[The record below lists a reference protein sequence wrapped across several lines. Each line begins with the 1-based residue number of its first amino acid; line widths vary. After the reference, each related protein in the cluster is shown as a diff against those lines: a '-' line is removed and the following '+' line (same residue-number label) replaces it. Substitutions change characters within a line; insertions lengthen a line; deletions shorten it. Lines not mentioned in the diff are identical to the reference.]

1 MIKKLCTLLLLT
13 CMTAAPSMAQ
23 RYSSSDDASFVP
35 KKGQWQVS
43 VLLGSGKFFNEN
55 TSYLLPKFSNDGGVV
70 GLPNGGKDNS
80 GDLNRYLN
88 IGSLN
93 NNSLVNIA
101 GIEGKYFV
109 SDNWDVNFQ
118 FSMNVSLTPK
128 KDYVEGDNSVP
139 DMIIPAQSYI
149 NALMTNNWYVSV
161 GSNYYFKTRNERI
174 HPYLGGA
181 LGFQMA
187 RIETTEPYTGDT
199 YKDSDDSEE
208 LPSQVYVSGS
218 KAGQMYGFKVAAVA
232 GIEYSIAKEAIPNAI
247 KGAVKKGISHIQN
260 IGNNKSD
267 IIAVYDMNPA
277 AKSKTT
283 IPQYFAAA
291 LL

>member
-13 CMTAAPSMAQ
+13 CITAAPSLAQ
-23 RYSSSDDASFVP
+23 RYSSSDDASFAP

-55 TSYLLPKFSNDGGVV
+55 TSYLLPKFTNTEGVV
-70 GLPNGGKDNS
+70 GLPNGGTGNS

-93 NNSLVNIA
+93 NNSLVNISR
-101 GIEGKYFV
+101 IEGKYFL
-109 SDNWDVNFQ
+109 SDNWDINFQ
-118 FSMNVSLTPK
+118 FSMNISLTPK

-149 NALMTNNWYVSV
+149 NAQMTNNWYTSV

-174 HPYLGGA
+174 HPYVGGA

-208 LPSQVYVSGS
+208 LPSQVYTAGS
-218 KAGQMYGFKVAAVA
+218 KAGQMYGMKVAAVA
-232 GIEYSIAKEAIPNAI
+232 GIEYSIAKGFIFGFEMHPLAYRYDLIQICPKGFDRYNVSHHNI
-247 KGAVKKGISHIQN
+247 KIFEMPVVKLG
-260 IGNNKSD
+260 
-267 IIAVYDMNPA
+267 
-277 AKSKTT
+277 
-283 IPQYFAAA
+283 FRF
-291 LL
+291 

>member
-13 CMTAAPSMAQ
+13 CITAAPSLAQ
-23 RYSSSDDASFVP
+23 RYSSSDDASFAP

-55 TSYLLPKFSNDGGVV
+55 TSYLLPKFTNTEGVV
-70 GLPNGGKDNS
+70 GLPNGGTDNS

-101 GIEGKYFV
+101 
-109 SDNWDVNFQ
+109 
-118 FSMNVSLTPK
+118 LK

-149 NALMTNNWYVSV
+149 NAQMTNNWYTSV

-174 HPYLGGA
+174 HPYVGGA

-208 LPSQVYVSGS
+208 LPSQVYTAGS
-218 KAGQMYGFKVAAVA
+218 KAGQMYGLKVAAVA
-232 GIEYSIAKEAIPNAI
+232 GIEYSIAKGFIFGFEMHPLAYRYDLIQICPKGFDKYNVSHHNI
-247 KGAVKKGISHIQN
+247 KIFEMPVVKLG
-260 IGNNKSD
+260 
-267 IIAVYDMNPA
+267 
-277 AKSKTT
+277 
-283 IPQYFAAA
+283 FRF
-291 LL
+291 

>member
-1 MIKKLCTLLLLT
+1 
-13 CMTAAPSMAQ
+13 
-23 RYSSSDDASFVP
+23 
-35 KKGQWQVS
+35 
-43 VLLGSGKFFNEN
+43 
-55 TSYLLPKFSNDGGVV
+55 
-70 GLPNGGKDNS
+70 
-80 GDLNRYLN
+80 
-88 IGSLN
+88 
-93 NNSLVNIA
+93 
-101 GIEGKYFV
+101 V

-149 NALMTNNWYVSV
+149 NAQMTNNWYVSV

-232 GIEYSIAKEAIPNAI
+232 GIEYSIAKGFVFGFEMHPLAYRYDLIQICPKGFDKYNASHHNI
-247 KGAVKKGISHIQN
+247 KIFEMPVVKLG
-260 IGNNKSD
+260 
-267 IIAVYDMNPA
+267 
-277 AKSKTT
+277 
-283 IPQYFAAA
+283 FRF
-291 LL
+291 

>member
-23 RYSSSDDASFVP
+23 HYSSSDDASFAP

-149 NALMTNNWYVSV
+149 NAQMTNNWYVSV

-232 GIEYSIAKEAIPNAI
+232 GIEYSIAKGFVFGFEMHPLAYRYDLIQICP
-247 KGAVKKGISHIQN
+247 KGFDK
-260 IGNNKSD
+260 
-267 IIAVYDMNPA
+267 P
-277 AKSKTT
+277 
-283 IPQYFAAA
+283 
-291 LL
+291 

>member
-1 MIKKLCTLLLLT
+1 
-13 CMTAAPSMAQ
+13 MTAAPSMAQ
-23 RYSSSDDASFVP
+23 HYSSSDDASFAP

-128 KDYVEGDNSVP
+128 KT
-139 DMIIPAQSYI
+139 M
-149 NALMTNNWYVSV
+149 
-161 GSNYYFKTRNERI
+161 
-174 HPYLGGA
+174 
-181 LGFQMA
+181 
-187 RIETTEPYTGDT
+187 
-199 YKDSDDSEE
+199 
-208 LPSQVYVSGS
+208 
-218 KAGQMYGFKVAAVA
+218 
-232 GIEYSIAKEAIPNAI
+232 
-247 KGAVKKGISHIQN
+247 
-260 IGNNKSD
+260 
-267 IIAVYDMNPA
+267 
-277 AKSKTT
+277 
-283 IPQYFAAA
+283 
-291 LL
+291 

>member
-23 RYSSSDDASFVP
+23 RYSSSDDASFAP

-70 GLPNGGKDNS
+70 GLPNGGTDNS

-149 NALMTNNWYVSV
+149 NAQMTNNWYVSV

-187 RIETTEPYTGDT
+187 RIETNHTPETPIRIVTT
-199 YKDSDDSEE
+199 RKNFRHRSMFLEVK
-208 LPSQVYVSGS
+208 PARCTVS
-218 KAGQMYGFKVAAVA
+218 K
-232 GIEYSIAKEAIPNAI
+232 
-247 KGAVKKGISHIQN
+247 
-260 IGNNKSD
+260 
-267 IIAVYDMNPA
+267 
-277 AKSKTT
+277 
-283 IPQYFAAA
+283 
-291 LL
+291 

>member
-70 GLPNGGKDNS
+70 GLPNGGTDNS

-149 NALMTNNWYVSV
+149 NAQMTNNWYVSV
-161 GSNYYFKTRNERI
+161 GSNSVS
-174 HPYLGGA
+174 
-181 LGFQMA
+181 
-187 RIETTEPYTGDT
+187 YTHLT
-199 YKDSDDSEE
+199 
-208 LPSQVYVSGS
+208 LPTKLEV
-218 KAGQMYGFKVAAVA
+218 
-232 GIEYSIAKEAIPNAI
+232 
-247 KGAVKKGISHIQN
+247 
-260 IGNNKSD
+260 
-267 IIAVYDMNPA
+267 
-277 AKSKTT
+277 
-283 IPQYFAAA
+283 
-291 LL
+291 

>member
-70 GLPNGGKDNS
+70 GLPNGGTDNS

-139 DMIIPAQSYI
+139 ATNVFIHISEAHSASRWH
-149 NALMTNNWYVSV
+149 ALKRPNHTPETPIRIVTTRKNFRHRSMFPEVKPVRCTVS
-161 GSNYYFKTRNERI
+161 K
-174 HPYLGGA
+174 
-181 LGFQMA
+181 
-187 RIETTEPYTGDT
+187 
-199 YKDSDDSEE
+199 
-208 LPSQVYVSGS
+208 
-218 KAGQMYGFKVAAVA
+218 
-232 GIEYSIAKEAIPNAI
+232 
-247 KGAVKKGISHIQN
+247 
-260 IGNNKSD
+260 
-267 IIAVYDMNPA
+267 
-277 AKSKTT
+277 
-283 IPQYFAAA
+283 
-291 LL
+291 

>member
-1 MIKKLCTLLLLT
+1 
-13 CMTAAPSMAQ
+13 MTAAPSMAQ

-70 GLPNGGKDNS
+70 GLPNGGTDNS

-118 FSMNVSLTPK
+118 FSMNVSLYSQERLCRRRQQCTRH
-128 KDYVEGDNSVP
+128 DYPCAKLYQCTDDQQLVCICRFQLLFQDSQRTYSSV
-139 DMIIPAQSYI
+139 S
-149 NALMTNNWYVSV
+149 
-161 GSNYYFKTRNERI
+161 
-174 HPYLGGA
+174 
-181 LGFQMA
+181 
-187 RIETTEPYTGDT
+187 
-199 YKDSDDSEE
+199 
-208 LPSQVYVSGS
+208 
-218 KAGQMYGFKVAAVA
+218 
-232 GIEYSIAKEAIPNAI
+232 
-247 KGAVKKGISHIQN
+247 
-260 IGNNKSD
+260 
-267 IIAVYDMNPA
+267 
-277 AKSKTT
+277 
-283 IPQYFAAA
+283 
-291 LL
+291 

>member
-13 CMTAAPSMAQ
+13 SMTAAPSMAQ
-23 RYSSSDDASFVP
+23 RYSSGDDASFAP

-149 NALMTNNWYVSV
+149 NAQMTNNWYVSV
-161 GSNYYFKTRNERI
+161 GSNYYSKTRNERI

-232 GIEYSIAKEAIPNAI
+232 GIEYSIAKGFVFGFEMHPLAYRYDLIQICPKGFDKYNASHHNI
-247 KGAVKKGISHIQN
+247 KIFEMPVVKLG
-260 IGNNKSD
+260 
-267 IIAVYDMNPA
+267 
-277 AKSKTT
+277 
-283 IPQYFAAA
+283 FRF
-291 LL
+291 